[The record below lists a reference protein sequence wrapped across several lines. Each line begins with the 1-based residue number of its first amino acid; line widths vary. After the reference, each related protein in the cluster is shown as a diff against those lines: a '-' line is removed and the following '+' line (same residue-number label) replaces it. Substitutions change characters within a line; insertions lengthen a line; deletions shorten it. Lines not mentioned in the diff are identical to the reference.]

1 MILREKIFN
10 LLPADLLI
18 SPGNRI
24 VEVYKMPARDSYSFF
39 RPFCITF
46 SACQIFLGIILRTMG
61 VAPLAFVSVIY
72 FFIYQPYVCT
82 TSVLSF
88 LNSTVCVSSPIPFR
102 DPRYLGWSTS
112 PPSLCPNCINKIT
125 FIQILQNLI
134 PETFSSKA
142 TNASATASFIVHIHA
157 GSIEVFIH
165 WNSPAH

>member
-72 FFIYQPYVCT
+72 FHIPAICVHH
-82 TSVLSF
+82 LSTIF

-112 PPSLCPNCINKIT
+112 PPSLCPNCINKKNH
-125 FIQILQNLI
+125 LY
-134 PETFSSKA
+134 PDPSKP
-142 TNASATASFIVHIHA
+142 H
-157 GSIEVFIH
+157 
-165 WNSPAH
+165 PRDLLL